1 MTGARRRGGDD
12 VHELV
17 IVDLTGR
24 VAQAGFPDDGARSGT
39 LALPPAI
46 EHGAAGEH
54 DGGNVDGRG
63 CHKTCWRGLIATG
76 REHDAVERVAVQH
89 LHQREVGQ
97 VAVERGGWAL
107 SGFLDGVHRKLEADT
122 TRVPNTLFDALG
134 EIEVMPITGSEV
146 VPSLGDADDRAPGLQ
161 LFAGQAVVE
170 VAFKVERRH
179 ARVVR
184 IVEPELAS
192 KVAGFALAVAH
203 HASVPVYEPN
213 PALQLA
219 KEELERP
226 LTGGRSRQRRCPSD
240 RARRADTAC
249 RYPAVRVRFGH
260 DRHAMIDKL

>member
-54 DGGNVDGRG
+54 DGGDVDRRGRHEAG
-63 CHKTCWRGLIATG
+63 RRGLIATA
-76 REHDAVERVAVQH
+76 REHAPVERVAVQH
-89 LHQREVGQ
+89 LHEPEVGQ

-107 SGFLDGVHRKLEADT
+107 PGLLDGVHRKLEGDAA
-122 TRVPNTLFDALG
+122 RIADALLHTVG
-134 EIEVMPITGSEV
+134 EIEVMTVAGRQV
-146 VPSLGDADDRAPGLQ
+146 VSSLGDADDRAPGLQ

-170 VAFKVERRH
+170 VALKVERRH
-179 ARVVR
+179 ARSVR

-203 HASVPVYEPN
+203 HASAPVYEPN

-226 LTGGRSRQRRCPSD
+226 LTGGRSR
-240 RARRADTAC
+240 
-249 RYPAVRVRFGH
+249 
-260 DRHAMIDKL
+260 